1 MRTSSTIYGDF
12 VLTFEVKA
20 RGEGTNAMLGVMGV
34 EVDKQNQLPPTA
46 LGIPVLGRGSFN
58 GRRARIHVSPP
69 GATAQGGAMKP
80 EGEWQFYSVTR
91 GRDGVHVAL
100 NGTPIMVT
108 GDVRGSDGWIGFLVE
123 GPGLE
128 LRNVRLR
135 ELGVP
140 PSRYLGA
147 PGTLVEGAYLPG
159 PDVVMPKLKREVKP
173 AYTRDAY
180 AAKIEGAVIVQ
191 CVVEP
196 DGTVSHA
203 TVLRSLEPGLDQEAL
218 KAARGWRF
226 EPGRREGKPVPVR
239 VSIELQFRIK
249 K

>member
-1 MRTSSTIYGDF
+1 M
-12 VLTFEVKA
+12 
-20 RGEGTNAMLGVMGV
+20 
-34 EVDKQNQLPPTA
+34 
-46 LGIPVLGRGSFN
+46 
-58 GRRARIHVSPP
+58 SPP
-69 GATAQGGAMKP
+69 GATQAGAMRSK
-80 EGEWQFYSVTR
+80 GEWQSYSVIR
-91 GRDGVHVAL
+91 GRDGLHVAL

-135 ELGVP
+135 DLGVP

-159 PDVVMPKLKREVKP
+159 PDIVMPKLRREVKP
-173 AYTRDAY
+173 AYTRDAL
-180 AAKIEGAVIVQ
+180 AAKVEGTVMIH

-203 TVLRSLEPGLDQEAL
+203 TVLRSLEAGLDQEAI
-218 KAARGWRF
+218 KAARAWRF
-226 EPGRREGKPVPVR
+226 EPGRRDGNPVPVR
-239 VSIELQFRIK
+239 VTIELKFTLK
-249 K
+249 KWIRPTISRLLSAGSASRSDSSPRRLAPASRRSAGRR